1 MELSFRLNAVCQY
14 IRGEK
19 VADVGCDHGKLAAYL
34 IQEKIAST
42 VYATDISPDSIEKTQ
57 RLKSKLGLDQIETI
71 LGDGLIPIAG
81 KNVDTCIVC
90 GLGSI
95 TITEIL
101 QRDKQIASQIKRF
114 IFCPLKH
121 VDLLRKYL
129 AEHGYFMVDEDLV
142 YENGR
147 IYHIF
152 VAEHGEW
159 ADFDDV
165 DRYVG
170 RRLIEKQHPLLKG
183 FLNKSIMETKKSLDR
198 IHKHAQRDVELEKEE
213 LNSRLEANER
223 GLLLCV

>member
-1 MELSFRLNAVCQY
+1 MELSDRLKTVCRY
-14 IRGEK
+14 VSGESA
-19 VADVGCDHGKLAAYL
+19 ADVGCDHGKLAAYL
-34 IQEKIAST
+34 IEQGIANK
-42 VYATDISPDSIEKTQ
+42 VYATDVSLDSIEKTE
-57 RLKSKLGLDQIETI
+57 RLKAKLGLPQIETI
-71 LGDGLIPIAG
+71 LGDGLIPLAN
-81 KNVDTCIVC
+81 KEVESCIIC

-101 QRDKQIASQIKRF
+101 LRDCDIAKNMQRF

-121 VDLLRKYL
+121 VDLLRKFL
-129 AEHGYFMVDEDLV
+129 AEHGYFMAEEDLV

-159 ADFDDV
+159 VNFDDV

-183 FLNKSIMETKKSLDR
+183 FLKKSITETKKSLKR
-198 IHKHAQRDVELEKEE
+198 INTHAQRNVELEKDE
-213 LNSRLEANER
+213 LNRRLLAYER